1 MKLIFCAL
9 VALPFLSLAQ
19 QLPVK
24 LRPIELDKKVEV
36 YIGDELFTAY
46 WYPSADVLK
55 KPVLY
60 PVISPQGN
68 HIERGWPFNPRDNER
83 VDHPHHV
90 GIWFNA
96 GDVNGNDFWN
106 NSNDVDQSKHHYGTI
121 ISTGI
126 VKAKSGMKSGTLVAT
141 ANWIGHDGKL
151 LLHET
156 TTFTFSGTAE
166 ARVIDRKTTL
176 EAVEKVDFVDNK
188 EGMFAIRLAR
198 ELEHAS
204 ETSGLFTDA
213 NGVQTK
219 MQSLDNALVTG
230 QYINDAGVTGADVW
244 SKRSTY
250 MNLTGKLA
258 NENVSVAMFDHPA
271 NHNYP
276 AHWHARGYGL
286 YAVNNIGS
294 TVFSDGKE
302 PASDFTLQV
311 GEKTTFQYRMVVAS
325 KTLSADELKA
335 IAVGFGK
342 K

>member
-1 MKLIFCAL
+1 MKIILCAL
-9 VALPFLSLAQ
+9 LALPFWSMAQ

-24 LRPIELDKKVEV
+24 ISPNEADKKVEV
-36 YIGDELFTAY
+36 YIGGELFTAY

-60 PVISPQGN
+60 PVISPAGN
-68 HIERGWPFNPRDNER
+68 HIERGWPYNPRTDER

-90 GIWFNA
+90 GVWFNA

-106 NSNDVDQSKHHYGTI
+106 NSNDVDPTKHHYGTI
-121 ISTGI
+121 VPTGI
-126 VKAKSGMKSGTLVAT
+126 VKAKSGKKKGTIIAT
-141 ANWIGHDGKL
+141 ADWIGHDGKL

-156 TTFTFSGTAE
+156 TTFTFSGTAD

-219 MQSLDNALVTG
+219 MQSLDNSKVTG
-230 QYINDAGVTGADVW
+230 QYINDAGVKGADVW

-250 MNLTGKLA
+250 MNLTGKLHG
-258 NENVSVAMFDHPA
+258 EDVSVAMFDHPS

-302 PASDFTLQV
+302 PASDFTLQP
-311 GEKTTFQYRMVVAS
+311 GEKTTFQYRMVIAS
-325 KTLSADELKA
+325 KTLSAAELKD
-335 IAVGFGK
+335 IAADFSQK
-342 K
+342 